1 MFGLVRSA
9 IGSAWRKGKARMIK
23 MSEKKDVNN
32 TGAPCGK
39 EGQAGNFGLPQRLRR
54 MRKQERMSQTLLSQC
69 CGLGKNAVSDY
80 EAGQKLPSVASLVR
94 LADFFGVSTDFLL
107 GRENF

>member
-1 MFGLVRSA
+1 MKNVKNA
-9 IGSAWRKGKARMIK
+9 
-23 MSEKKDVNN
+23 
-32 TGAPCGK
+32 GAPCGS
-39 EGQAGNFGLPQRLRR
+39 ESQDGNFGLPQRLRR

-69 CGLGKNAVSDY
+69 CGLGKNAVSFY
-80 EAGQKLPSVASLVR
+80 EAGQRLPSVESLVR